1 MTTRAISL
9 FFAVASAAA
18 YAFTHVESA
27 ACYASR
33 YPELHERFCLN
44 DICDTRALHDHFKNE
59 GRTKKWRWGCTNTT
73 SSYRS
78 PATTGVCLSLATG
91 NDPAKNRERPDPS
104 EEQKCLLRTE
114 PSPYVDVIYKTVLGL
129 PRFGRCNTK
138 NGCTTVLPYDA
149 KQRAYGD
156 DWPPTGLT
164 MIGNERL
171 DQFRAAVEEVNRNN
185 IPGAVVEMGVWR
197 GGAMLVA
204 AACQK

>member
-73 SSYRS
+73 SSY
-78 PATTGVCLSLATG
+78 G
-91 NDPAKNRERPDPS
+91 NY
-104 EEQKCLLRTE
+104 QC
-114 PSPYVDVIYKTVLGL
+114 V
-129 PRFGRCNTK
+129 
-138 NGCTTVLPYDA
+138 GCTRQFFTKSFL
-149 KQRAYGD
+149 GD
-156 DWPPTGLT
+156 D
-164 MIGNERL
+164 
-171 DQFRAAVEEVNRNN
+171 AAVLASSSGEEPASPRHR
-185 IPGAVVEMGVWR
+185 AGVASMAWR
-197 GGAMLVA
+197 STHRFSANA
-204 AACQK
+204 T